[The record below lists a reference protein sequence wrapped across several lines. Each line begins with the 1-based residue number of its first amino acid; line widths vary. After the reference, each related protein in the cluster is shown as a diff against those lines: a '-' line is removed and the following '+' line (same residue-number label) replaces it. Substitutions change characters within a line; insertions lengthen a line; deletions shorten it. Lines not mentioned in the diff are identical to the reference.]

1 MYISGRSRAG
11 GVYKIFYVGNVGG
24 GGRGAESYGRLFL
37 EQKDKYRIVALC
49 DLLPEKLEK
58 YGEIFDV
65 ANENLSLIHI
75 SEPTRRV

>member
-1 MYISGRSRAG
+1 MN
-11 GVYKIFYVGNVGG
+11 KIFTVAILGC

-49 DLLPEKLEK
+49 DLLPEKLKK

-65 ANENLSLIHI
+65 ANENRFDG
-75 SEPTRRV
+75 RRIF